1 VITNAMK
8 IKALPFER
16 RVGLLVYAAASCS
29 AMAKHLDLDPT
40 KSVTAPFI
48 SLVLCCRNPRFF
60 MH

>member
-1 VITNAMK
+1 VITNAIK

-40 KSVTAPFI
+40 MSVIAPI
-48 SLVLCCRNPRFF
+48 YF
-60 MH
+60 MGALLP